1 LSNIGA
7 AGQGSAMGRGRV
19 PKTHLTKR
27 KEREEC
33 GWWGRGWCKGR
44 VVEWIHP
51 LSVSLHLSLNI
62 CILI

>member
-7 AGQGSAMGRGRV
+7 AGQGSALGRGRV

-33 GWWGRGWCKGR
+33 GGGGGGGPR
-44 VVEWIHP
+44 EE
-51 LSVSLHLSLNI
+51 
-62 CILI
+62 